1 MLSAMMDVMATS
13 TRTPLSPDKPL
24 PGFIPGDLAWH
35 LGMILRGHQTLFAQA
50 VEEMPCSVRGYQML
64 STVVHHDPANQQALG
79 AHLGIDRTVL
89 TYLIDDLVT
98 AELVERV
105 PAPTDRRARKIV
117 ATDKGLGLLEKLE
130 KRVADAEQTLLT
142 GLDAGETA
150 QLAGLLGKLSMS
162 VHRAQPGA
170 NPCEAMDH
178 LG

>member
-1 MLSAMMDVMATS
+1 MAPSEPAAVTFE
-13 TRTPLSPDKPL
+13 KPL

-35 LGMILRGHQTLFAQA
+35 LGMILRGHQTLFADA
-50 VEEMPCSVRGYQML
+50 VAEMPCSVRGYQML

-89 TYLIDDLVT
+89 TYLLDDLVT
-98 AELVERV
+98 AGLVERI

-117 ATDKGLGLLEKLE
+117 ATAQGLDLLKKMEA
-130 KRVADAEQTLLT
+130 RVAAAEQTLLT
-142 GLDAGETA
+142 GLDARESA
-150 QLAGLLGKLSMS
+150 QLAGLVSKLSMA
-162 VHRAQPGA
+162 VHGAQPGA

>member
-1 MLSAMMDVMATS
+1 MGAMAT
-13 TRTPLSPDKPL
+13 TAHAPLSLDKPL

-35 LGMILRGHQTLFAQA
+35 LGMILRGHQTHFAQA

-89 TYLIDDLVT
+89 TYLIDDLVE
-98 AELVERV
+98 AGLVERV

-117 ATDKGLGLLEKLE
+117 ATRQGTELLTRLE
-130 KRVADAEQTLLT
+130 SRVAAAEQTLLAE
-142 GLDAGETA
+142 LDAAEST
-150 QLAGLLGKLSMS
+150 QLAGLVSKLSMAI
-162 VHRAQPGA
+162 HRAQPGA